1 MIDLFGL
8 KKQTEQDAPEGETPA
23 PAPEA
28 TRGSHRLWAF
38 LLILDSLF
46 VIVFGGAVAAKLY
59 QYWKAPSAAV
69 AVRRPTK
76 EPAKAPAPPPLQRAS
91 QAPVVKLE
99 KAIKEAAQEEVS
111 RAAET
116 VTAEE
121 VQASPGVAS
130 VVTSKSLKSGKEVDK
145 SKSVETAS
153 DTEEAEEDQE
163 VASLIE
169 PGNSPKATAYVRA
182 GDLITGGSS
191 DPDLDDYM
199 LAL

>member
-1 MIDLFGL
+1 MKAARELVSGRS
-8 KKQTEQDAPEGETPA
+8 AP
-23 PAPEA
+23 
-28 TRGSHRLWAF
+28 
-38 LLILDSLF
+38 
-46 VIVFGGAVAAKLY
+46 
-59 QYWKAPSAAV
+59 Q
-69 AVRRPTK
+69 
-76 EPAKAPAPPPLQRAS
+76 AKAPAPPPLQRAS